1 MAVMRP
7 REKLSAILSGHLVAQ
22 AVSVATRLGIPDLVA
37 DRPQRADALARAT
50 RSHPEK
56 LYRLLRALASAGIFA
71 EKGRRRFGRT
81 PLSDLLR
88 RGVPGSLS
96 EVAILGGE
104 PWRQASYGLAG
115 SLRAGRSAFETMCGM
130 PLYSY
135 LARRPRSLRLFTD
148 VMAYHW
154 SQLGGPI
161 LRALDCSGT
170 RRIVDVGGGPGSL
183 MRALLEAHAGVTG
196 IVFDLPVVAADTRRR
211 LAAAGLAP
219 RCRVVA
225 GDFFRGVPRG
235 GDLYVLAFV
244 LHNWDDRRAVRILQ
258 RCREAMSETA
268 RLVVIEML
276 VSADARPAAAKIHDL
291 EMLVFTSGRERTA
304 AEYRALLA
312 AAGLRLRRIVATRTA
327 VSLVEAVR
335 VRYPSTGSKSRRLP
349 PRRHGRAF
357 DEEPQAERHLEGEH
371 R

>member
-1 MAVMRP
+1 MAVMQP
-7 REKLSAILSGHLVAQ
+7 RDTLSTILSGHLIAQ

-37 DRPQRADALARAT
+37 DRPQRVGFLAQAT
-50 RSHPEK
+50 RSHPDG
-56 LYRLLRALASAGIFA
+56 LYRLLRALASAGIFV
-71 EKGRRRFGRT
+71 EKGRRQFGRT

-88 RGVPGSLS
+88 RGVPGSLR

-104 PWRQASYGLAG
+104 PWRQASYALAG
-115 SLRAGRSAFETMCGM
+115 SLRAGRPAFEAVHGM

-135 LARRPRSLRLFTD
+135 LARHPRSLRLFSE

-154 SQLGGPI
+154 SQLSEAI
-161 LRALDCSGT
+161 LRVLDCSGI

-183 MRALLEAHAGVTG
+183 LQTLLEMRPGLTGV
-196 IVFDLPVVAADTRRR
+196 VLDLPVVAAATRRR

-219 RCRVVA
+219 RSRVLA

-244 LHNWDDRRAVRILQ
+244 LHNWDDRRAMKILE
-258 RCREAMSETA
+258 RCREAMSATS

-276 VSADARPAAAKIHDL
+276 VPADTRPAAAKIHDL

-304 AEYRALLA
+304 AEYRALLR
-312 AAGLRLRRIVATRTA
+312 AAGLRLRRVVATGTA
-327 VSLVEAVR
+327 VSLIEAR
-335 VRYPSTGSKSRRLP
+335 KINAEDLPKRSATRSTA
-349 PRRHGRAF
+349 PRRHGGRRNTVTVIG
-357 DEEPQAERHLEGEH
+357 DQ
-371 R
+371 